1 MNIIPIYCRY
11 CLFIGWPKIILQ
23 VSCLDAVGRSWI
35 VGYGCCTIPST
46 PGYHTIKVPCWVPA
60 ATTVTERLK
69 QFFIGGAHEL
79 AQKDLI
85 NLGSDRLVGTYRTY
99 NKNI

>member
-1 MNIIPIYCRY
+1 M
-11 CLFIGWPKIILQ
+11 FIGWPKIILQ

-79 AQKDLI
+79 AQTDLI
-85 NLGSDRLVGTYRTY
+85 NLGSDRLVGTYRIY